1 MGAQQRMYQLGWQA
15 IEFKS
20 RAVIKFK
27 SSLRIAK
34 FKDEI
39 SYRTASC

>member
-1 MGAQQRMYQLGWQA
+1 MGAQQRMYQLRRQA
-15 IEFKS
+15 IELKR

-27 SSLRIAK
+27 SPLKIVK

-39 SYRTASC
+39 SYRTASR